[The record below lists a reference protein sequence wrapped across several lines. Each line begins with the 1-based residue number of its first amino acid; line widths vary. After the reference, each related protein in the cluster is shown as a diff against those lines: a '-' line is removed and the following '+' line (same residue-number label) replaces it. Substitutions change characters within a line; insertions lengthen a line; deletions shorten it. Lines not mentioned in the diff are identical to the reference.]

1 MLGKQPLWPLV
12 QGHVESRMNGSTPL
26 LTKSVVAETS
36 TSMEIP
42 GITGP
47 GGVANVA
54 SDLTANLNPLSSTLG
69 GHLSVQDRAFLDA
82 FNRLEQEELH
92 GGGPK
97 VSDPSTVLVELEQTL
112 QSGVSN
118 QRKNSVLVS
127 QQSVE
132 AAAAGT
138 SGHGQH
144 RQQDIVTELAPE
156 EVRWFYKRDTDKEWT
171 PFMGYDSLRI
181 ELRYRHIWQTKW
193 AAAANNEAAAGA
205 SDPTGAA
212 SQNQRSRRSTSLNR
226 NVHYENEPDPGVETP
241 VGNKPP
247 PTAAAGNNQPA
258 NYGPSSA
265 SGSRGRH
272 KSYRHYRSAET
283 FMEEDRDMRIVV
295 RGGVYEV
302 DLAEWKCHSIYWPG
316 EAFDLQR
323 GTWFQEFTWQP
334 LQCEYA
340 DRIEQE
346 HLNHFRGHKMADY
359 VWDSANQTRLE
370 KQI

>member
-92 GGGPK
+92 GGGSK

-118 QRKNSVLVS
+118 QRKNSVLVT

-156 EVRWFYKRDTDKEWT
+156 EV
-171 PFMGYDSLRI
+171 
-181 ELRYRHIWQTKW
+181 
-193 AAAANNEAAAGA
+193 
-205 SDPTGAA
+205 
-212 SQNQRSRRSTSLNR
+212 
-226 NVHYENEPDPGVETP
+226 
-241 VGNKPP
+241 
-247 PTAAAGNNQPA
+247 
-258 NYGPSSA
+258 
-265 SGSRGRH
+265 
-272 KSYRHYRSAET
+272 
-283 FMEEDRDMRIVV
+283 
-295 RGGVYEV
+295 
-302 DLAEWKCHSIYWPG
+302 
-316 EAFDLQR
+316 
-323 GTWFQEFTWQP
+323 
-334 LQCEYA
+334 
-340 DRIEQE
+340 
-346 HLNHFRGHKMADY
+346 
-359 VWDSANQTRLE
+359 
-370 KQI
+370 